1 MKLFKPKFWKSNK
14 NFFTVLLIPLSLI
27 TWIYIILKKK
37 FIQKVKFNIPVICV
51 GNIFIGGTGKTP
63 LSIHIAR
70 KLSEN
75 GKNPAIVRKYYKSH
89 KDEHKMIIS
98 YYNKLILN
106 LNRSKG
112 IYEAL
117 EKGYDAVILDDGFQ
131 DYKIKKNLSIICF
144 NSNQL
149 IGNGYLFP
157 SGPLRESLGS
167 LRNANILIINGDR
180 SLDFEQKILK
190 IQKDLKIYYSN
201 YKPLNI
207 QEFKNKKLL
216 VISGIGNPENF
227 FKILKDNQMNIQK
240 KMVYPDHYEF
250 TKNEMLKIIEYA
262 KKNDFQIVMTEKDYY
277 KIKDF
282 SLENIKYL
290 KVKLE
295 IEKEEEFIKNVMK
308 AYD

>member
-14 NFFTVLLIPLSLI
+14 NFFTLLLIPLSLI
-27 TWIYIILKKK
+27 TWIYIILKKT

-117 EKGYDAVILDDGFQ
+117 EKGFDAVILDDGFQ

-207 QEFKNKKLL
+207 QEFENKKLL

>member
-27 TWIYIILKKK
+27 TWIYIILKKT

-106 LNRSKG
+106 FNRSKG

-190 IQKDLKIYYSN
+190 FQKDLKIYYSN

-262 KKNDFQIVMTEKDYY
+262 KKNDFQIVVTEKDYY

>member
-27 TWIYIILKKK
+27 TWIYIILKKT

-106 LNRSKG
+106 FNRSKG

-167 LRNANILIINGDR
+167 LRNANILIINGDK
-180 SLDFEQKILK
+180 SLNFEQKILK

-227 FKILKDNQMNIQK
+227 FRILKDNQMNIQK

>member
-27 TWIYIILKKK
+27 TWIYIILKKT

-89 KDEHKMIIS
+89 KDEHKMILS

>member
-27 TWIYIILKKK
+27 TWIYITLKKT

-98 YYNKLILN
+98 YYDKLILN

>member
-27 TWIYIILKKK
+27 TWIYIILKKT

-63 LSIHIAR
+63 LSIHIAK

-75 GKNPAIVRKYYKSH
+75 GKNPAIVRKYYRSH
-89 KDEHKMIIS
+89 IDEHKMIIS

-180 SLDFEQKILK
+180 SLNFEQKILK

>member
-27 TWIYIILKKK
+27 TWIYIILKKT

-89 KDEHKMIIS
+89 KDEHKMITS

>member
-27 TWIYIILKKK
+27 TWIYIILKKT

-75 GKNPAIVRKYYKSH
+75 GKNPAIVRKYYRSH
-89 KDEHKMIIS
+89 IDEHKMIIS

-112 IYEAL
+112 IYEAI

-227 FKILKDNQMNIQK
+227 FKILKDNQLNIQK

-250 TKNEMLKIIEYA
+250 TKNEMLKIVEHA

>member
-27 TWIYIILKKK
+27 TWIYIILKKT

-98 YYNKLILN
+98 YYDKLILN

-180 SLDFEQKILK
+180 NLDFEKKILK
-190 IQKDLKIYYSN
+190 IKKDLKIYYSN

>member
-27 TWIYIILKKK
+27 TWIYIILKKT

-63 LSIHIAR
+63 LSIHIAK

-75 GKNPAIVRKYYKSH
+75 GKNPAIVRKYYRSH
-89 KDEHKMIIS
+89 IDEHKMILS

-112 IYEAL
+112 IYEAI

-207 QEFKNKKLL
+207 QEFENKKLL

>member
-27 TWIYIILKKK
+27 TWIYIILKKT

-277 KIKDF
+277 KIKDL

>member
-27 TWIYIILKKK
+27 TWIYIILKKT

-149 IGNGYLFP
+149 IGNGHLFP

-167 LRNANILIINGDR
+167 LRNANILIINGDK

-295 IEKEEEFIKNVMK
+295 IEKEEEFVKNVMK
-308 AYD
+308 VYD

>member
-14 NFFTVLLIPLSLI
+14 NFFTILLIPLSLI
-27 TWIYIILKKK
+27 TWIYIILKKT

-75 GKNPAIVRKYYKSH
+75 GKNPAIVRKYYRSH
-89 KDEHKMIIS
+89 IDEHKMILS

>member
-27 TWIYIILKKK
+27 TWIYIILKKT

-89 KDEHKMIIS
+89 IDEHKMILS

-117 EKGYDAVILDDGFQ
+117 EKGFDAVILDDGFQ

-207 QEFKNKKLL
+207 QEFKNKKLF

>member
-27 TWIYIILKKK
+27 TWIYIILKKT

-167 LRNANILIINGDR
+167 LRYANILIINGYK
-180 SLDFEQKILK
+180 SLNFEQKILK

-216 VISGIGNPENF
+216 AISGIGNPENF

>member
-27 TWIYIILKKK
+27 TWIYITLKKT

-167 LRNANILIINGDR
+167 LRNANILIINGDK
-180 SLDFEQKILK
+180 SLNFEQKILK

>member
-27 TWIYIILKKK
+27 TWIYIILKKT

-167 LRNANILIINGDR
+167 LRNANILIINGEKN
-180 SLDFEQKILK
+180 LDFEQKILK
-190 IQKDLKIYYSN
+190 IQKNLKIYYSN

-207 QEFKNKKLL
+207 QEFKDKRLL

-227 FKILKDNQMNIQK
+227 FKILKDNQLNVQK

-250 TKNEMLKIIEYA
+250 TKNEMLKIVEHA

-290 KVKLE
+290 RIKLE

>member
-14 NFFTVLLIPLSLI
+14 NFFTLLLIPLSLI
-27 TWIYIILKKK
+27 TWIYIILKKTL
-37 FIQKVKFNIPVICV
+37 IQKVKFNIPIICV

-89 KDEHKMIIS
+89 IDEHKMILS

-117 EKGYDAVILDDGFQ
+117 EKSYDAVILDDGFQ

-167 LRNANILIINGDR
+167 LRNANILIINGDK
-180 SLDFEQKILK
+180 SLNFEQKILK

>member
-27 TWIYIILKKK
+27 TWIYIILKKT

-167 LRNANILIINGDR
+167 LRNADILIINGDR
-180 SLDFEQKILK
+180 SLNFEQKILK

>member
-1 MKLFKPKFWKSNK
+1 M
-14 NFFTVLLIPLSLI
+14 PLSWI
-27 TWIYIILKKK
+27 TWIYIILKKT

-149 IGNGYLFP
+149 IGNGYIFP

>member
-27 TWIYIILKKK
+27 TWIYIILKKT

-89 KDEHKMIIS
+89 IDEHKMILS
-98 YYNKLILN
+98 YYNKLILT

-117 EKGYDAVILDDGFQ
+117 EKGFDAVILDDGFQ

-167 LRNANILIINGDR
+167 LRNANILIINGDK
-180 SLDFEQKILK
+180 SLNFEQKILK

>member
-27 TWIYIILKKK
+27 TWIYIILKKT

-112 IYEAL
+112 IYEAI

-167 LRNANILIINGDR
+167 LRNADILIINGDR

-295 IEKEEEFIKNVMK
+295 IEKEEEFIKNVMR

>member
-14 NFFTVLLIPLSLI
+14 NFFTLLLIPLSLI
-27 TWIYIILKKK
+27 TWIYIILKKT

-63 LSIHIAR
+63 LSIHIAK

-89 KDEHKMIIS
+89 IDEHKMILS

-131 DYKIKKNLSIICF
+131 DYEIKKNLSIICF

-157 SGPLRESLGS
+157 SGPLRESLSS
-167 LRNANILIINGDR
+167 LRNAHILIINGEK

-207 QEFKNKKLL
+207 QEFKDKKLL
-216 VISGIGNPENF
+216 VISGIANPENF
-227 FKILKDNQMNIQK
+227 FKILKDNKMNIQK

-250 TKNEMLKIIEYA
+250 TKNEMIKIIEHA
-262 KKNDFQIVMTEKDYY
+262 KKNDFQIIMTEKDYY

-290 KVKLE
+290 RIKLE
-295 IEKEEEFIKNVMK
+295 IEKEEEFIQNVMK

>member
-27 TWIYIILKKK
+27 TWIYIILKKT

-167 LRNANILIINGDR
+167 LRNANILIINGDK
-180 SLDFEQKILK
+180 SLNFEQKILK

-216 VISGIGNPENF
+216 AISGIGNPENF

-295 IEKEEEFIKNVMK
+295 IEKEEEFVKNVMK

>member
-27 TWIYIILKKK
+27 TWIYIILKKT

-227 FKILKDNQMNIQK
+227 FKILKDNQMNIEK

-250 TKNEMLKIIEYA
+250 TKNEMLKITEYA
-262 KKNDFQIVMTEKDYY
+262 KKNNFQIVMTEKDYY

>member
-14 NFFTVLLIPLSLI
+14 NFFTLLLIPLSLI
-27 TWIYIILKKK
+27 TWIYIILKKT

>member
-27 TWIYIILKKK
+27 TWIYVTLKKT

-89 KDEHKMIIS
+89 KDEHKMILS

>member
-27 TWIYIILKKK
+27 TWIYIILKKT

-167 LRNANILIINGDR
+167 LRNADILIINGDR
-180 SLDFEQKILK
+180 SLNFEQKILK

-262 KKNDFQIVMTEKDYY
+262 KKNDFQIVVTEKDYY

>member
-27 TWIYIILKKK
+27 TWIYIILKKT

-98 YYNKLILN
+98 YYDKLILN

-250 TKNEMLKIIEYA
+250 TENEMLKIIEYA

>member
-27 TWIYIILKKK
+27 TWIYIILKKT

-167 LRNANILIINGDR
+167 LRNANILIINGNR

-227 FKILKDNQMNIQK
+227 FKILKDNQVNIQK

>member
-27 TWIYIILKKK
+27 TWIYIILKKT

-63 LSIHIAR
+63 LSIQIAR

-167 LRNANILIINGDR
+167 LRNANILIINGDK
-180 SLDFEQKILK
+180 SLNFEQKILK

>member
-14 NFFTVLLIPLSLI
+14 NFFTLLLIPLSLI
-27 TWIYIILKKK
+27 TWIYIILKKT

-190 IQKDLKIYYSN
+190 IQKDLKIYYSK

>member
-27 TWIYIILKKK
+27 TWIYIILKKT

-167 LRNANILIINGDR
+167 LRNADILIINGDR
-180 SLDFEQKILK
+180 SLNFEQKILK
-190 IQKDLKIYYSN
+190 IQKDLQIYYSN

>member
-27 TWIYIILKKK
+27 TWIYIILKKT

-70 KLSEN
+70 KLTEN
-75 GKNPAIVRKYYKSH
+75 GRNPAIVRKYYKSH
-89 KDEHKMIIS
+89 RDEHKMIVS

-282 SLENIKYL
+282 CLENIKYL

>member
-14 NFFTVLLIPLSLI
+14 NFFTLLLIPLSLI
-27 TWIYIILKKK
+27 TWIYIILKKT

-216 VISGIGNPENF
+216 AISGIGNPENF

>member
-27 TWIYIILKKK
+27 TWIYIILKKT

-167 LRNANILIINGDR
+167 LKNANILIINGDR

>member
-27 TWIYIILKKK
+27 TWIYIILKKT

-75 GKNPAIVRKYYKSH
+75 GKNPAIVRKYYRSH
-89 KDEHKMIIS
+89 IDEHKMILS

-117 EKGYDAVILDDGFQ
+117 EKSYDAVILDDGFQ

-180 SLDFEQKILK
+180 SLNFEQKILK